1 MGSSG
6 SKKLPGTVHGADWRQ
21 IAGCVKLTI
30 RLPWPAA
37 ALFVNRSNGRRWMA
51 RRAAAVKARS
61 YAGFLTLQAALGRR
75 FEIGETAAV
84 EYEFH
89 PPRAG
94 RYDADGLLSACKAY
108 QDGIADALGVDD
120 SAFWP
125 VTLVRGEAEP
135 GGSVVVTVIVTEGQG
150 ER

>member
-1 MGSSG
+1 M
-6 SKKLPGTVHGADWRQ
+6 ADMQ
-21 IAGCVKLTI
+21 LTI

-37 ALFVNRSNGRRWMA
+37 ALFVNRTNGRRWMA
-51 RRAAAVKARS
+51 RHSGVAQARS
-61 YAGFLTLQAALGRR
+61 DAGYLTLQAAMGRR
-75 FEIGETAAV
+75 FEVGETAAV
-84 EYEFH
+84 EYEFR

-125 VTLVRGEAEP
+125 VTLRLGEVEP
-135 GGSVVVTVIVTEGQG
+135 GGEVVVTVFVAEGQG
-150 ER
+150 DR